1 MVERKTPF
9 RGKREYVTFG
19 DGFPGFG
26 ETDELKASRW
36 NADLFEEAPVSEP
49 ENAPVAYTGDEDFS
63 TRGRYSGVGVIVDE
77 GADFDPEPA
86 LCGSSVATKT
96 VGGLAL
102 ASRENSAAASVAS
115 QVSALCERPASAP
128 IRSPKPAATTDE
140 PSSTVPCGNFKPAEI
155 ACDSGSSAPE
165 PDSCPKSTA
174 SARNP
179 EPSTSGDAKFDLSLF
194 RELYRSR
201 DGRLVFFE
209 HRATGHLAA
218 VDASKLA

>member
-77 GADFDPEPA
+77 AGEFDPEPVR
-86 LCGSSVATKT
+86 CGSAGPLPGKNAEPVRRDSMESVLVKSPEPARRENPKSVAT
-96 VGGLAL
+96 AH
-102 ASRENSAAASVAS
+102 
-115 QVSALCERPASAP
+115 
-128 IRSPKPAATTDE
+128 
-140 PSSTVPCGNFKPAEI
+140 
-155 ACDSGSSAPE
+155 
-165 PDSCPKSTA
+165 
-174 SARNP
+174 NP
-179 EPSTSGDAKFDLSLF
+179 ESAQSVKAKLDLSLF

-209 HRATGHLAA
+209 HCATGHLAA
-218 VDASKLA
+218 VDASKLV

>member
-26 ETDELKASRW
+26 ESDEHKASRW

-63 TRGRYSGVGVIVDE
+63 TRGRYSGVGIIVDE
-77 GADFDPEPA
+77 TGEFDPEPVRRENPK
-86 LCGSSVATKT
+86 SVAT
-96 VGGLAL
+96 
-102 ASRENSAAASVAS
+102 ASSSKSAA
-115 QVSALCERPASAP
+115 PAH
-128 IRSPKPAATTDE
+128 
-140 PSSTVPCGNFKPAEI
+140 
-155 ACDSGSSAPE
+155 
-165 PDSCPKSTA
+165 
-174 SARNP
+174 NP
-179 EPSTSGDAKFDLSLF
+179 EPAQSVEAKLDLSLF

-209 HRATGHLAA
+209 HCATGHLAA
-218 VDASKLA
+218 VDASKLV

>member
-9 RGKREYVTFG
+9 HSRREYFTFG

-26 ETDELKASRW
+26 ETDELKAARW
-36 NADLFEEAPVSEP
+36 SADLFDEAPISEP
-49 ENAPVAYTGDEDFS
+49 ENAPVAYTGDDDFP

-86 LCGSSVATKT
+86 SFDGAK
-96 VGGLAL
+96 
-102 ASRENSAAASVAS
+102 AAAVCESPAQVA
-115 QVSALCERPASAP
+115 PAKGAEPAACASNPGRAAFTNK
-128 IRSPKPAATTDE
+128 PKPAASVE
-140 PSSTVPCGNFKPAEI
+140 
-155 ACDSGSSAPE
+155 
-165 PDSCPKSTA
+165 
-174 SARNP
+174 
-179 EPSTSGDAKFDLSLF
+179 AKLDLSLF

-218 VDASKLA
+218 VDASKLV

>member
-26 ETDELKASRW
+26 ETDELKAARW
-36 NADLFEEAPVSEP
+36 NADLFEKAPVSEP
-49 ENAPVAYTGDEDFS
+49 ENNPVAYTGDEDFS

-86 LCGSSVATKT
+86 SCDGAK
-96 VGGLAL
+96 
-102 ASRENSAAASVAS
+102 AAAVCESPAQVAPAKGAEPA
-115 QVSALCERPASAP
+115 VSASNPGRAAFANK
-128 IRSPKPAATTDE
+128 PKPAASVE
-140 PSSTVPCGNFKPAEI
+140 
-155 ACDSGSSAPE
+155 
-165 PDSCPKSTA
+165 
-174 SARNP
+174 
-179 EPSTSGDAKFDLSLF
+179 AKLDLSLF

-218 VDASKLA
+218 VDASKLV

>member
-1 MVERKTPF
+1 MRKRKTPF
-9 RGKREYVTFG
+9 RSRREYYTFG

-77 GADFDPEPA
+77 TGEFDPEPVR
-86 LCGSSVATKT
+86 CGSAGPLPGKNAESVRRENPKSVAT
-96 VGGLAL
+96 
-102 ASRENSAAASVAS
+102 ASSSKSAA
-115 QVSALCERPASAP
+115 PAH
-128 IRSPKPAATTDE
+128 
-140 PSSTVPCGNFKPAEI
+140 
-155 ACDSGSSAPE
+155 
-165 PDSCPKSTA
+165 
-174 SARNP
+174 NP
-179 EPSTSGDAKFDLSLF
+179 ESAQSVEAKLDLSLF

-209 HRATGHLAA
+209 HCATGHLAA
-218 VDASKLA
+218 VDASKLV

>member
-9 RGKREYVTFG
+9 RGKREYVAFG

-63 TRGRYSGVGVIVDE
+63 TRGHYSGVGVIVDE

-86 LCGSSVATKT
+86 LCDGAK
-96 VGGLAL
+96 
-102 ASRENSAAASVAS
+102 AAAVCESPAQVAPVKGAGPAACAS
-115 QVSALCERPASAP
+115 NLETAVPASNPGRA
-128 IRSPKPAATTDE
+128 
-140 PSSTVPCGNFKPAEI
+140 
-155 ACDSGSSAPE
+155 
-165 PDSCPKSTA
+165 A
-174 SARNP
+174 SANNP
-179 EPSTSGDAKFDLSLF
+179 ESAQSVEAKFDLSLF

-209 HRATGHLAA
+209 HCATGHLAA
-218 VDASKLA
+218 VDASKLV

>member
-19 DGFPGFG
+19 EGFPGFG

-86 LCGSSVATKT
+86 LCDGAK
-96 VGGLAL
+96 
-102 ASRENSAAASVAS
+102 AAAVYESPAQVAPAKGAGPAACAS
-115 QVSALCERPASAP
+115 NLETAVPASNPGRAA
-128 IRSPKPAATTDE
+128 SANKPKPAASVE
-140 PSSTVPCGNFKPAEI
+140 
-155 ACDSGSSAPE
+155 
-165 PDSCPKSTA
+165 
-174 SARNP
+174 
-179 EPSTSGDAKFDLSLF
+179 AKLDLSLF

-209 HRATGHLAA
+209 HCATGHLAA
-218 VDASKLA
+218 VDASKLV

>member
-63 TRGRYSGVGVIVDE
+63 TRGRYSGVGIIVDE
-77 GADFDPEPA
+77 TGEFDPEPVRRENPK
-86 LCGSSVATKT
+86 SVAT
-96 VGGLAL
+96 
-102 ASRENSAAASVAS
+102 ASSSKSAA
-115 QVSALCERPASAP
+115 PAH
-128 IRSPKPAATTDE
+128 
-140 PSSTVPCGNFKPAEI
+140 
-155 ACDSGSSAPE
+155 
-165 PDSCPKSTA
+165 
-174 SARNP
+174 NP
-179 EPSTSGDAKFDLSLF
+179 ESAQSVEAKFDLSLF

-209 HRATGHLAA
+209 HCATGHLAA
-218 VDASKLA
+218 VDASKLV

>member
-9 RGKREYVTFG
+9 HSKREYFTFG

-26 ETDELKASRW
+26 ETDELKAARW
-36 NADLFEEAPVSEP
+36 NADLFEKAPVSEP
-49 ENAPVAYTGDEDFS
+49 ENDPVAYMGDEDFP

-86 LCGSSVATKT
+86 SFDGAK
-96 VGGLAL
+96 A
-102 ASRENSAAASVAS
+102 AAASGSPEPA
-115 QVSALCERPASAP
+115 APASNPGRAA
-128 IRSPKPAATTDE
+128 SANKPKPAASVE
-140 PSSTVPCGNFKPAEI
+140 
-155 ACDSGSSAPE
+155 
-165 PDSCPKSTA
+165 
-174 SARNP
+174 
-179 EPSTSGDAKFDLSLF
+179 AKLDLSLF

-218 VDASKLA
+218 VDASKLV

>member
-36 NADLFEEAPVSEP
+36 NANLFEKSPVSEP
-49 ENAPVAYTGDEDFS
+49 ENDPVAYTGDEDFP

-86 LCGSSVATKT
+86 SCDGAK
-96 VGGLAL
+96 
-102 ASRENSAAASVAS
+102 AAAVCESPAQVAPAKGAEPA
-115 QVSALCERPASAP
+115 VSASNPGRAAFTNK
-128 IRSPKPAATTDE
+128 PKPAASVE
-140 PSSTVPCGNFKPAEI
+140 
-155 ACDSGSSAPE
+155 
-165 PDSCPKSTA
+165 
-174 SARNP
+174 
-179 EPSTSGDAKFDLSLF
+179 AKLDLSMF

-218 VDASKLA
+218 VDASKLV

>member
-26 ETDELKASRW
+26 ETDEHKTSRW

-49 ENAPVAYTGDEDFS
+49 DNAPVVYTGDEDFP
-63 TRGRYSGVGVIVDE
+63 TRGRYSGVGIIVDE

-86 LCGSSVATKT
+86 SSDGAKAAAVCESPAQVAPAK
-96 VGGLAL
+96 GAEPAAC
-102 ASRENSAAASVAS
+102 ASNPESAA
-115 QVSALCERPASAP
+115 PASNPGRAAP
-128 IRSPKPAATTDE
+128 ASNPKPAASVE
-140 PSSTVPCGNFKPAEI
+140 
-155 ACDSGSSAPE
+155 
-165 PDSCPKSTA
+165 
-174 SARNP
+174 
-179 EPSTSGDAKFDLSLF
+179 AKLDLSMF

-218 VDASKLA
+218 VDASKLV

>member
-1 MVERKTPF
+1 MRKRKTPF
-9 RGKREYVTFG
+9 RSRREYYTFG

-77 GADFDPEPA
+77 TGGFDPEPVR
-86 LCGSSVATKT
+86 CGSAGPLPGKNAESVRRENPKSVAT
-96 VGGLAL
+96 
-102 ASRENSAAASVAS
+102 ASSSKSAA
-115 QVSALCERPASAP
+115 PAH
-128 IRSPKPAATTDE
+128 
-140 PSSTVPCGNFKPAEI
+140 
-155 ACDSGSSAPE
+155 
-165 PDSCPKSTA
+165 
-174 SARNP
+174 NP
-179 EPSTSGDAKFDLSLF
+179 ESAQSVEAKLDLSLF

-209 HRATGHLAA
+209 HCATGHLAA
-218 VDASKLA
+218 VDASKLV

>member
-26 ETDELKASRW
+26 ESDEHKTSRW

-49 ENAPVAYTGDEDFS
+49 ENAPVAYTGDGDFS
-63 TRGRYSGVGVIVDE
+63 TRGRYSGVGIIVDE

-86 LCGSSVATKT
+86 SCDGAK
-96 VGGLAL
+96 
-102 ASRENSAAASVAS
+102 AAAVCESPAQVAPAKGAEPAACASNPEPSV
-115 QVSALCERPASAP
+115 PASNPGRAA
-128 IRSPKPAATTDE
+128 SANKPKPAASVE
-140 PSSTVPCGNFKPAEI
+140 
-155 ACDSGSSAPE
+155 
-165 PDSCPKSTA
+165 
-174 SARNP
+174 
-179 EPSTSGDAKFDLSLF
+179 AKLDLSLF

-209 HRATGHLAA
+209 HCATGHLAA
-218 VDASKLA
+218 VDASKLV

>member
-26 ETDELKASRW
+26 ETDEHKASRW

-49 ENAPVAYTGDEDFS
+49 DNAPVAYTGDEDFP
-63 TRGRYSGVGVIVDE
+63 TRGRYSGVGIIVDE

-86 LCGSSVATKT
+86 SFDGAK
-96 VGGLAL
+96 
-102 ASRENSAAASVAS
+102 AAAVCESPAQVA
-115 QVSALCERPASAP
+115 PAKGAEPAACASNPGRAAFTNK
-128 IRSPKPAATTDE
+128 PKPAASVE
-140 PSSTVPCGNFKPAEI
+140 
-155 ACDSGSSAPE
+155 
-165 PDSCPKSTA
+165 
-174 SARNP
+174 
-179 EPSTSGDAKFDLSLF
+179 AKLDLSMF

-218 VDASKLA
+218 VDASKLV

>member
-1 MVERKTPF
+1 MVERKIPF

-19 DGFPGFG
+19 EGFPGFG
-26 ETDELKASRW
+26 ESDEHKASRW

-96 VGGLAL
+96 VGDLAL
-102 ASRENSAAASVAS
+102 ASREYFAAASVSS
-115 QVSALCERPASAP
+115 QVSALCERPALAP
-128 IRSPKPAATTDE
+128 IGSPKSAA
-140 PSSTVPCGNFKPAEI
+140 I
-155 ACDSGSSAPE
+155 ACDPGSSAPD
-165 PDSCPKSTA
+165 PDSCPKTTA
-174 SARNP
+174 SAKNP
-179 EPSTSGDAKFDLSLF
+179 EPSTSGEAKLDLSLF

-209 HRATGHLAA
+209 HCATGHLAA
-218 VDASKLA
+218 VDASKLV

>member
-9 RGKREYVTFG
+9 HSKREYFTFG

-26 ETDELKASRW
+26 ETDELKAARW
-36 NADLFEEAPVSEP
+36 NADLFEKAPVSEP
-49 ENAPVAYTGDEDFS
+49 ENDPVAYTGDEDFP

-86 LCGSSVATKT
+86 SFDGAKAAAVCESPVQAASASSPVPIAFARGAGPAQSTSSPKRVCPVDDSKPVAPASKPKT
-96 VGGLAL
+96 
-102 ASRENSAAASVAS
+102 AASV
-115 QVSALCERPASAP
+115 E
-128 IRSPKPAATTDE
+128 
-140 PSSTVPCGNFKPAEI
+140 
-155 ACDSGSSAPE
+155 
-165 PDSCPKSTA
+165 
-174 SARNP
+174 
-179 EPSTSGDAKFDLSLF
+179 AKLDLSMF

-218 VDASKLA
+218 VDASKLV

>member
-9 RGKREYVTFG
+9 RGKREYFTFG

-26 ETDELKASRW
+26 ETDELKAARW
-36 NADLFEEAPVSEP
+36 NANLFEKAPVSEP
-49 ENAPVAYTGDEDFS
+49 ENDPVAYTGDEDFP

-86 LCGSSVATKT
+86 SFDGAK
-96 VGGLAL
+96 
-102 ASRENSAAASVAS
+102 AAAVCESPAQVA
-115 QVSALCERPASAP
+115 PAKGAEPAACASNPGRAAFT
-128 IRSPKPAATTDE
+128 SKPKPAASVE
-140 PSSTVPCGNFKPAEI
+140 
-155 ACDSGSSAPE
+155 
-165 PDSCPKSTA
+165 
-174 SARNP
+174 
-179 EPSTSGDAKFDLSLF
+179 AKLDLSLF

-218 VDASKLA
+218 VDASKLV

>member
-9 RGKREYVTFG
+9 RGKREYYTFG

-77 GADFDPEPA
+77 TGEFDPEPVR
-86 LCGSSVATKT
+86 CGSAGPLPGKNAESVRRD
-96 VGGLAL
+96 
-102 ASRENSAAASVAS
+102 SMESVLVKS
-115 QVSALCERPASAP
+115 
-128 IRSPKPAATTDE
+128 
-140 PSSTVPCGNFKPAEI
+140 
-155 ACDSGSSAPE
+155 PE
-165 PDSCPKSTA
+165 PAQSV
-174 SARNP
+174 
-179 EPSTSGDAKFDLSLF
+179 EAKLDLSLF

-209 HRATGHLAA
+209 HCATGHLAA
-218 VDASKLA
+218 VDASKLV